1 MSRAIKLSI
10 LSIIGIIFVFATI
23 ILLSTEYASYA
34 ILTATVAVI
43 FVSYAVIFYNDT
55 KDHYSLYKN
64 KLRKLIN
71 TYDSVL
77 VKSEKLP
84 DMENH
89 NIIRVASMEDLIY
102 AQMVIKKPIYFYEE
116 ERSCSFVLIDNPE
129 ICVYIL
135 KADSG
140 AVTTTEIIIEEIR
153 KQPEQKVDFDHAI
166 LADIENTTIIKLD
179 NKKTYKVSPYRPGE
193 QQVTK
198 KVAESVEEK
207 IEKVIEEAAVEQVEP
222 VETPVEEPVKEY
234 IKDITQV
241 FEAINYV
248 NAEIKEDLFIDIE
261 PKKRRKKDQPVNLT
275 KVEKEIDNIVE
286 LSNTKV
292 LDLIKTEPVDTKT
305 VKEVLE
311 QKEQEKELIVEE
323 EKREKTT
330 HKQRRQN
337 NNQRNNRKN
346 NNQRTTRKRTTKKQ

>member
-1 MSRAIKLSI
+1 MSRAVKLSL
-10 LSIIGIIFVFATI
+10 LSIVGIIFVFATI

-43 FVSYAVIFYNDT
+43 FVSYTVIFYNDT
-55 KDHYSLYKN
+55 KSHYSQYKN
-64 KLRKLIN
+64 RLRKIIN

-84 DMENH
+84 DMEKH
-89 NIIRVASMEDLIY
+89 SIIRVASMEDLVY

-116 ERSCSFVLIDNPE
+116 ERSCSFVLMDNPE

-135 KADSG
+135 KADSE

-193 QQVTK
+193 RQVTQ
-198 KVAESVEEK
+198 KVETPVEDPV
-207 IEKVIEEAAVEQVEP
+207 EKVVEDAVVEQVEP
-222 VETPVEEPVKEY
+222 VVEPVKEY

-275 KVEKEIDNIVE
+275 KVEKEIDNLVE

-292 LDLIKTEPVDTKT
+292 LDLIKTEPVDTKA

-346 NNQRTTRKRTTKKQ
+346 NNQRTTRKRNNKKQ

>member
-1 MSRAIKLSI
+1 MSRAIKLSL
-10 LSIIGIIFVFATI
+10 LSIVGIIFVFTTI

-34 ILTATVAVI
+34 ILTATVSVI
-43 FVSYAVIFYNDT
+43 FVSYAVIYYNDT
-55 KDHYSLYKN
+55 KDHYSQYKN
-64 KLRKLIN
+64 RLRKIIN

-84 DMENH
+84 DMEKH

-116 ERSCSFVLIDNPE
+116 ERACSFVLMDNPE
-129 ICVYIL
+129 VCIYIL
-135 KADSG
+135 KADPG
-140 AVTTTEIIIEEIR
+140 AVSTTEIIIEEIR

-179 NKKTYKVSPYRPGE
+179 NKKTYKVSPYRPGS
-193 QQVTK
+193 QQVTQ
-198 KVAESVEEK
+198 K
-207 IEKVIEEAAVEQVEP
+207 IEIPVEDNVEKVVEDAVVDNVEP
-222 VETPVEEPVKEY
+222 VVEPVKEY
-234 IKDITQV
+234 IQDITLV

-275 KVEKEIDNIVE
+275 KVEKEIDNLVE

-292 LDLIKTEPVDTKT
+292 LDLIKTEPVDTKA

>member
-1 MSRAIKLSI
+1 MTRAVKLSL
-10 LSIIGIIFVFATI
+10 LSIIGTIFVFATI
-23 ILLSTEYASYA
+23 ILLSTQFASYA

-43 FVSYAVIFYNDT
+43 LVSYTIIYYNDT
-55 KDHYSLYKN
+55 KDHYTMYKN

-84 DMENH
+84 DMEKH
-89 NIIRVASMEDLIY
+89 NVIRVASMEDLVY
-102 AQMVIKKPIYFYEE
+102 AQMVIKKPIYFYED
-116 ERSCSFVLIDNPE
+116 ERSCSFILMDNPE
-129 ICVYIL
+129 VCVYIL
-135 KADSG
+135 KADPESICS
-140 AVTTTEIIIEEIR
+140 TEIIIEEIR

-193 QQVTK
+193 RQVTQK
-198 KVAESVEEK
+198 IEIPEEVEE
-207 IEKVIEEAAVEQVEP
+207 IVEETVVEP
-222 VETPVEEPVKEY
+222 VQEY

-261 PKKRRKKDQPVNLT
+261 PKKKKKKEQPVNLT
-275 KVEKEIDNIVE
+275 KVEKEIDSLVE

-292 LDLIKTEPVDTKT
+292 LDLIQTEPIDTKV

-311 QKEQEKELIVEE
+311 QKEHEKELIVEE
-323 EKREKTT
+323 EKREQPKK
-330 HKQRRQN
+330 KQQSKNN
-337 NNQRNNRKN
+337 NNQRNNKRN
-346 NNQRTTRKRTTKKQ
+346 NNQKTPRKRTTKK

>member
-1 MSRAIKLSI
+1 MTRAVKLSL
-10 LSIIGIIFVFATI
+10 LSIIGTIFVFATI
-23 ILLSTEYASYA
+23 ILLSTQFASYA

-43 FVSYAVIFYNDT
+43 LVSYTIIYYNDT
-55 KDHYSLYKN
+55 KDHYTMYKN

-84 DMENH
+84 DMEKH
-89 NIIRVASMEDLIY
+89 NVIRVASMEDLVY
-102 AQMVIKKPIYFYEE
+102 AQMVIKKPIYFYED
-116 ERSCSFVLIDNPE
+116 ERSCSFILMDNPE
-129 ICVYIL
+129 VCVYIL
-135 KADSG
+135 KADPESICS
-140 AVTTTEIIIEEIR
+140 TEIIIEEIR

-193 QQVTK
+193 RQVTQK
-198 KVAESVEEK
+198 IEIPEKVEE
-207 IEKVIEEAAVEQVEP
+207 I
-222 VETPVEEPVKEY
+222 VEEPVVEPVQEY

-261 PKKRRKKDQPVNLT
+261 PKKKKKKEQPVNLT
-275 KVEKEIDNIVE
+275 KVEKEIDSLVE

-292 LDLIKTEPVDTKT
+292 LDLIQTEPIDTKV

-311 QKEQEKELIVEE
+311 QKEHEKELIVEE
-323 EKREKTT
+323 EKREQPKK
-330 HKQRRQN
+330 KQQSKNN
-337 NNQRNNRKN
+337 NNQRNNKRN
-346 NNQRTTRKRTTKKQ
+346 NNQKTPRKRTTKK

>member
-1 MSRAIKLSI
+1 MTRAVKLSL
-10 LSIIGIIFVFATI
+10 LSIIGTIFVFATI
-23 ILLSTEYASYA
+23 ILLSTKFASYA

-43 FVSYAVIFYNDT
+43 LVSYTIIYYNDT
-55 KDHYSLYKN
+55 KDHYTMYKN

-84 DMENH
+84 DMEKH
-89 NIIRVASMEDLIY
+89 NVIRVASMEDLVY
-102 AQMVIKKPIYFYEE
+102 AQMVIKKPIYFYED
-116 ERSCSFVLIDNPE
+116 ERSCSFILIDNPE
-129 ICVYIL
+129 VCVYIL
-135 KADSG
+135 KADPESICS
-140 AVTTTEIIIEEIR
+140 TEIIIEEIR

-193 QQVTK
+193 RQVTQK
-198 KVAESVEEK
+198 IEIPEKVEE
-207 IEKVIEEAAVEQVEP
+207 I
-222 VETPVEEPVKEY
+222 VEEPVVEPVQEY

-261 PKKRRKKDQPVNLT
+261 PKKKKKKEQPVNLT
-275 KVEKEIDNIVE
+275 KVEKEIDSLVE

-292 LDLIKTEPVDTKT
+292 LDLIQTEPIDTKV

-311 QKEQEKELIVEE
+311 QKEHEKELIVEE
-323 EKREKTT
+323 EKREQPKK
-330 HKQRRQN
+330 KQQRKNN
-337 NNQRNNRKN
+337 NNQRNNKRN
-346 NNQRTTRKRTTKKQ
+346 NNQKTPRKRTTKKQ

>member
-1 MSRAIKLSI
+1 MSRAIKLSL

-23 ILLSTEYASYA
+23 LLLSTEYASYA

-55 KDHYSLYKN
+55 KDHYSMYKN
-64 KLRKLIN
+64 KLRKIIN

-89 NIIRVASMEDLIY
+89 NIIRVASMEDLVY

-116 ERSCSFVLIDNPE
+116 ERACSFVLMDNPE

-135 KADSG
+135 KADPG
-140 AVTTTEIIIEEIR
+140 AVTSTEIIIEEIR

-198 KVAESVEEK
+198 KVAEPLEEK
-207 IEKVIEEAAVEQVEP
+207 VEKIIEEAVVENVEP
-222 VETPVEEPVKEY
+222 AEEPVKEY

-261 PKKRRKKDQPVNLT
+261 PKKRRKKEQPVNLT
-275 KVEKEIDNIVE
+275 KVEKEIDNLVE

-292 LDLIKTEPVDTKT
+292 LDLIKTEPIDTKA
-305 VKEVLE
+305 VQNVLE
-311 QKEQEKELIVEE
+311 QKEQEKELIVEK

-337 NNQRNNRKN
+337 NNQRNNKKN
-346 NNQRTTRKRTTKKQ
+346 NNQRAPRKRPTKKQ